1 MTRKA
6 KTIYFF
12 TPDRPRSLQKPP
24 CPSQGVSERG
34 PHGTARPLGRS
45 QRSPV
50 PLTGTA
56 RPPLTPH
63 GASPAWQPR
72 RSAADRGNAPG
83 IGTAPKRR
91 PKVAGTSRTTRGR
104 APHPAATP
112 PSITKPA
119 EGGSDPRPAALTPS
133 RPPRPAAAPLPGP
146 PPRSALP
153 QRPPTKW
160 RRLPAP
166 LPASGAGLNA
176 CGGAGHGGGR

>member
-1 MTRKA
+1 MDDSESQNHLFFYARPTQIPA
-6 KTIYFF
+6 KTTLPF
-12 TPDRPRSLQKPP
+12 PWRLR
-24 CPSQGVSERG
+24 
-34 PHGTARPLGRS
+34 ARPPQHSPAFGK
-45 QRSPV
+45 SPV

-56 RPPLTPH
+56 RPPPTPH
-63 GASPAWQPR
+63 GAGPAWQPR